1 MLAEKT
7 QVTGQAQNL
16 PTTLMRHK
24 KIDVMTADLPKNSA
38 PSPSAE
44 HIKKRLTNKAFHY
57 LGRYASTSNR
67 LETILRKFAQRKLAR
82 ADPDLLNQIIREVTE
97 SCVRL
102 GYIDDEA
109 FIRSQFRQGL
119 RSGFSQR
126 RILLKLA
133 QRGIGCDLAEAVID
147 EQTSRAADKKNSE
160 LAAALIYARKKSV
173 GPYSRTKLHPEDNQR
188 HLARLARNG
197 FAFDVAK
204 QVMALPSADAAD
216 ELLDKI
222 YPHQLG

>member
-1 MLAEKT
+1 
-7 QVTGQAQNL
+7 
-16 PTTLMRHK
+16 
-24 KIDVMTADLPKNSA
+24 MTVDHPNNSA
-38 PSPSAE
+38 PRPSAE
-44 HIKKRLTNKAFHY
+44 QIKKRLTNKAFHY
-57 LGRYASTSNR
+57 LGRYASTSNQ
-67 LETILRKFAQRKLAR
+67 LQTILRRFAQRKLDR
-82 ADPDLLNQIIREVTE
+82 ADPALIDQIIPEVTE

-102 GYIDDEA
+102 GYVDDEA

-133 QRGIGCDLAEAVID
+133 QRGISRDLAEAVMN
-147 EQTSRAADKKNSE
+147 EQTSRAANQRDSE

-173 GPYSRTKLHPEDNQR
+173 GPYSRAEYHPEDSQR

-204 QVMALPSADAAD
+204 QVMALPSANAAN

-222 YPHQLG
+222 YPHQLD

>member
-1 MLAEKT
+1 
-7 QVTGQAQNL
+7 
-16 PTTLMRHK
+16 
-24 KIDVMTADLPKNSA
+24 MTADNPNNSA
-38 PSPSAE
+38 PRTYAE
-44 HIKKRLTNKAFHY
+44 QIKKRLTNKAFHY

-67 LETILRKFAQRKLAR
+67 LETILRKFAQRKLDR
-82 ADPDLLNQIIREVTE
+82 ADPALLDQIIREVIE

-126 RILLKLA
+126 QILLKLGR
-133 QRGIGCDLAEAVID
+133 RGISRDLAEAVMD
-147 EQTSRAADKKNSE
+147 EQTSRAADKKDSE

-173 GPYSRTKLHPEDNQR
+173 GPYSRAELHPEDNQR

-204 QVMALPSADAAD
+204 QVMALPSTDAAD

>member
-1 MLAEKT
+1 
-7 QVTGQAQNL
+7 
-16 PTTLMRHK
+16 
-24 KIDVMTADLPKNSA
+24 MTADHPDSSA
-38 PSPSAE
+38 PRPSE
-44 HIKKRLTNKAFHY
+44 EQIKKRLTNKALKY
-57 LGRYASTSNR
+57 LGRYASTSVQ
-67 LETILRKFAQRKLAR
+67 LEAILRKFVQRKLNQ
-82 ADPDLLNQIIREVTE
+82 ADPALLDQLISEVIK

-109 FIRSQFRQGL
+109 FIRNQLRQGI

-133 QRGIGCDLAEAVID
+133 QRGISRELAVAVMDKQIGKV
-147 EQTSRAADKKNSE
+147 ADKEDSD

-173 GPYSRTKLHPEDNQR
+173 GPYSRAELRPVDNQK

-204 QVMALPSADAAD
+204 QVMSLPSADAAD
-216 ELLDKI
+216 VLLDKI

>member
-1 MLAEKT
+1 
-7 QVTGQAQNL
+7 
-16 PTTLMRHK
+16 MRHNEVN
-24 KIDVMTADLPKNSA
+24 VMTADHPHNSA
-38 PSPSAE
+38 LRPSAE
-44 HIKKRLTNKAFHY
+44 QIKKRLTNKAFHY
-57 LGRYASTSNR
+57 LGHYASTSNR
-67 LETILRKFAQRKLAR
+67 LETILRKFAQRKLDW
-82 ADPDLLNQIIREVTE
+82 ADPVLLDKIIREVIE
-97 SCVRL
+97 SCVKL

-109 FIRSQFRQGL
+109 FIKSQFRHGL

-133 QRGIGCDLAEAVID
+133 QRGISRDLAKAVMD
-147 EQTSRAADKKNSE
+147 EQTSRAADKKDSE

-173 GPYSRTKLHPEDNQR
+173 GPYSRAELHPEDNQR

-204 QVMALPSADAAD
+204 KVMALPSADAAD

>member
-1 MLAEKT
+1 MKHIE
-7 QVTGQAQNL
+7 VS
-16 PTTLMRHK
+16 
-24 KIDVMTADLPKNSA
+24 VMTTDQSDKSE
-38 PSPSAE
+38 PSPSAAR
-44 HIKKRLTNKAFHY
+44 IKKRLTNKAFHY

-67 LETILRKFAQRKLAR
+67 LETILRKFAQRKLGR
-82 ADPDLLNQIIREVTE
+82 ADPALLDQIIREVTE
-97 SCVRL
+97 SCLRL

-133 QRGIGCDLAEAVID
+133 QRGISRDLAEAVMD
-147 EQTSRAADKKNSE
+147 EQTSRAANQRDSE

-173 GPYSRTKLHPEDNQR
+173 GPYSRAEHHPEDSQR

-204 QVMALPSADAAD
+204 QVMALPSANAAD

-222 YPHQLG
+222 YPHQLD

>member
-1 MLAEKT
+1 
-7 QVTGQAQNL
+7 
-16 PTTLMRHK
+16 
-24 KIDVMTADLPKNSA
+24 MTADHPNSSA
-38 PSPSAE
+38 PRPSAE
-44 HIKKRLTNKAFHY
+44 QIKKRLTNKAFHY
-57 LGRYASTSNR
+57 LGRYASTSSR
-67 LETILRKFAQRKLAR
+67 LEIILRKFAQRKLDR
-82 ADPDLLNQIIREVTE
+82 AEPTLLDQIINEVTE

-102 GYIDDEA
+102 GYVDDEA

-119 RSGFSQR
+119 RSGFSKR

-133 QRGIGCDLAEAVID
+133 QRGISRDLAEAVID
-147 EQTSRAADKKNSE
+147 EQTSSAADKKDSE

-173 GPYSRTKLHPEDNQR
+173 GPYSRAEHTSEDNQR

-204 QVMALPSADAAD
+204 QVMALPSSDAAD

-222 YPHQLG
+222 YPHQLS

>member
-1 MLAEKT
+1 
-7 QVTGQAQNL
+7 
-16 PTTLMRHK
+16 MRHEEVN
-24 KIDVMTADLPKNSA
+24 VMTLDHPNNSA
-38 PSPSAE
+38 PRPSAE
-44 HIKKRLTNKAFHY
+44 QIKKRLTDKAFHY

-67 LETILRKFAQRKLAR
+67 LETILRKFAQRKFER
-82 ADPDLLNQIIREVTE
+82 ANPALLDQIIREVTE

-133 QRGIGCDLAEAVID
+133 QRGISRDMAEAVMD
-147 EQTSRAADKKNSE
+147 EPNSRAADKKDSE

-173 GPYSRTKLHPEDNQR
+173 GPYSRAELHPEDNQR

-204 QVMALPSADAAD
+204 QVMALPSANAAD

-222 YPHQLG
+222 YPHQLD

>member
-1 MLAEKT
+1 
-7 QVTGQAQNL
+7 
-16 PTTLMRHK
+16 
-24 KIDVMTADLPKNSA
+24 MTADHPHSSA
-38 PSPSAE
+38 PRSPADR
-44 HIKKRLTNKAFHY
+44 IKKRLTHKALNY
-57 LGRYASTSNR
+57 LSRYASTSVQ
-67 LETILRKFAQRKLAR
+67 LEIILRKFVRRKFNQTDSA
-82 ADPDLLNQIIREVTE
+82 LLDQMIPEVIK

-109 FIRSQFRQGL
+109 FIRSQFRQGVQ
-119 RSGFSQR
+119 SGFSQR

-133 QRGIGCDLAEAVID
+133 QRGINREVAVAVMEEQLSRVAD
-147 EQTSRAADKKNSE
+147 EEDSD

-173 GPYSRTKLHPEDNQR
+173 GPYSRADLRPGDNQR

-197 FAFDVAK
+197 FAFNVAK

-216 ELLDKI
+216 VLLDKI

>member
-1 MLAEKT
+1 
-7 QVTGQAQNL
+7 
-16 PTTLMRHK
+16 
-24 KIDVMTADLPKNSA
+24 MTADHPNNSA
-38 PSPSAE
+38 PRPSAE
-44 HIKKRLTNKAFHY
+44 QIKKRLTNKAFHY
-57 LGRYASTSNR
+57 LGRYASTSSR
-67 LETILRKFAQRKLAR
+67 LETILRKFAQRKLDR
-82 ADPDLLNQIIREVTE
+82 ADPALLDQIIREVTE
-97 SCVRL
+97 RCVRL

-133 QRGIGCDLAEAVID
+133 QRGISRDLAEAVMD
-147 EQTSRAADKKNSE
+147 EQTSGAADKKDSE

-173 GPYSRTKLHPEDNQR
+173 GPYSRAGHRSEDNQR

-197 FAFDVAK
+197 FAFGVAK

-216 ELLDKI
+216 ELLEKI
-222 YPHQLG
+222 YPHQLD

>member
-1 MLAEKT
+1 
-7 QVTGQAQNL
+7 
-16 PTTLMRHK
+16 
-24 KIDVMTADLPKNSA
+24 MTADRPNNSA
-38 PSPSAE
+38 PRPSAE
-44 HIKKRLTNKAFHY
+44 EIKKRLTNKALNY
-57 LGRYASTSNR
+57 LSRYASTLNR
-67 LETILRKFAQRKLAR
+67 LETILRKFAQRKLDW
-82 ADPDLLNQIIREVTE
+82 ADPALLDQIIREVTE
-97 SCVRL
+97 SCLRL

-133 QRGIGCDLAEAVID
+133 QRGISRDLAEAVMD
-147 EQTSRAADKKNSE
+147 EQTSKAADQRDSE

-173 GPYSRTKLHPEDNQR
+173 GPYSRAEHHPEDSQR

-222 YPHQLG
+222 YPQQLD

>member
-7 QVTGQAQNL
+7 QVTDQAQNL
-16 PTTLMRHK
+16 STTLMRQK
-24 KIDVMTADLPKNSA
+24 EIGVMTADHPNNSA
-38 PSPSAE
+38 PRPSAE
-44 HIKKRLTNKAFHY
+44 QIKKRLTNKAIHY

-67 LETILRKFAQRKLAR
+67 LETILRKFAQRKIDG
-82 ADPDLLNQIIREVTE
+82 ADPALLAQIIREVTE
-97 SCVRL
+97 RCVKL

-109 FIRSQFRQGL
+109 FIRSQFRLGL

-133 QRGIGCDLAEAVID
+133 QRGIGRDLAEAVID
-147 EQTSRAADKKNSE
+147 KQTSRAADKKDCE
-160 LAAALIYARKKSV
+160 LAAALIYARKKYV
-173 GPYSRTKLHPEDNQR
+173 GPYSRAELHPEDNQG

>member
-1 MLAEKT
+1 
-7 QVTGQAQNL
+7 
-16 PTTLMRHK
+16 
-24 KIDVMTADLPKNSA
+24 MTADHPNNSA
-38 PSPSAE
+38 TRPSAE
-44 HIKKRLTNKAFHY
+44 QIKKRLTDKAFHY
-57 LGRYASTSNR
+57 LGRYASTSSR
-67 LETILRKFAQRKLAR
+67 LETILQKFAERKLGR
-82 ADPDLLNQIIREVTE
+82 ADPALLDRIIREVTE

-133 QRGIGCDLAEAVID
+133 QRGISRDLAEAVMD
-147 EQTSRAADKKNSE
+147 EQTSRAADPRDSE
-160 LAAALIYARKKSV
+160 LAAALVYARKKSF
-173 GPYSRTKLHPEDNQR
+173 GPYSCAEHHPEDNQK

-204 QVMALPSADAAD
+204 QVMALPSANAAD

-222 YPHQLG
+222 YPHQLD

>member
-1 MLAEKT
+1 
-7 QVTGQAQNL
+7 
-16 PTTLMRHK
+16 
-24 KIDVMTADLPKNSA
+24 MTADHPNNSA
-38 PSPSAE
+38 TRPSAE
-44 HIKKRLTNKAFHY
+44 QIKKRLTDKAFHY
-57 LGRYASTSNR
+57 LGRYASTSSR
-67 LETILRKFAQRKLAR
+67 LETILQKFAERKLGR
-82 ADPDLLNQIIREVTE
+82 ADPALLDRIIREVTE

-133 QRGIGCDLAEAVID
+133 QRGISRDLAEAVMD
-147 EQTSRAADKKNSE
+147 EQTSRAADPRDSE
-160 LAAALIYARKKSV
+160 LAAALVYARKKSF
-173 GPYSRTKLHPEDNQR
+173 GPYSCAEHHPEDNQK

-216 ELLDKI
+216 DLLDKI
-222 YPHQLG
+222 YPHQLN